1 MAVAASH
8 SVALRGAAGHLID
21 VQADVSMGM
30 VGTTLVG
37 RVDSALA
44 EAKDR
49 VRMAILNSKLDWPST
64 RRVTVLL
71 SPADLPKSG
80 AHFDLAIAVAVM
92 AASGS
97 LDPRALAAT
106 VFVGELALDGTLRS
120 VAGVLPM
127 ALAAR
132 QRGIERIFVPEPQ
145 VREASMV
152 PDLVV
157 FGVRSLAQ
165 VVAVLTGD
173 ELPTAPAVP
182 PLSGGHYLSWRGA
195 ARLEELDMADL
206 VGLDDVK
213 YAVEVA
219 AAGGHH
225 LLLDGPK
232 GCGKTSIAERIPT
245 ILPDLSRGESI
256 ELTAIRSLAGVLD
269 PDVGLAS
276 RPPFSAP
283 HHDAS
288 KTSLVGGGTGRARPG
303 ELSLAHGGVLFL
315 DEFPLFRMD
324 VIEALREPLESGD
337 ITVARADETIT
348 MPARSIVVL
357 AANPCPCG
365 NYGGGRAA
373 QCNCSAVQR
382 RDYAHRIR
390 GPIADRI
397 DITRHLH
404 PVPLTTDRLDR
415 RESSAAI
422 RERVAAARE
431 RQAARYADES
441 WRLNAQAPG
450 AALRRHWSLP
460 DAAQRLIDDSLL
472 DGRLSRRGAVK
483 VHRLA
488 WTIADLRGLD
498 RPGRDETQAALW
510 LRLGTPVAMRDVQ
523 GRAEWAETA
532 ESRAG

>member
-1 MAVAASH
+1 MALAATH
-8 SVALRGAAGHLID
+8 SVALRGAVGHLID

-49 VRMAILNSKLDWPST
+49 VRMAIANSELGWPTT

-80 AHFDLAIAVAVM
+80 AHFDLAIAIAIM
-92 AASGS
+92 AATGS
-97 LDPRALAAT
+97 LDPRALEAT
-106 VFVGELALDGTLRS
+106 AFIGELALDGALRS

-127 ALAAR
+127 ALAAS
-132 QRGIERIFVPEPQ
+132 QRGIERVFVPEPQ
-145 VREASMV
+145 VQEASMV
-152 PDLVV
+152 PGLVV

-165 VVAVLTGD
+165 AVAVLTG
-173 ELPTAPAVP
+173 EEVPAAPPVP
-182 PLSGGHYLSWRGA
+182 PLSGGRYLSWRGA
-195 ARLEELDMADL
+195 ARLDELDMADL

-232 GCGKTSIAERIPT
+232 GCGKTSVAERIPT
-245 ILPDLSRGESI
+245 ILPDLSPAESV

-269 PDVGLAS
+269 PELGLAT

-288 KTSLVGGGTGRARPG
+288 KTSLVGGGSGRVRPG

-315 DEFPLFRMD
+315 DEFPLFRAD
-324 VIEALREPLESGD
+324 VIEALREPLENGD
-337 ITVARADETIT
+337 ITVARADEAIT

-357 AANPCPCG
+357 AANPCACG
-365 NYGGGRAA
+365 NYGGGRMT
-373 QCNCSAVQR
+373 NCTCTPAQR
-382 RDYAHRIR
+382 RDYENRIR

-404 PVPLTTDRLDR
+404 PVPLTTDRLDLH
-415 RESSAAI
+415 ESSDAI
-422 RERVAAARE
+422 RARVTAARS
-431 RQAARYADES
+431 RQAARYAEQS
-441 WRLNAQAPG
+441 WRLNAHAPG
-450 AALRRHWSLP
+450 AALRRHWPLP
-460 DAAQRLIDDSLL
+460 DAAQRLIDGSVL
-472 DGRLSRRGAVK
+472 DGALSRRGAVK

-498 RPGRDETQAALW
+498 RPGYDETQAALW
-510 LRLGTPVAMRDVQ
+510 LRQGTPLSMHAV
-523 GRAEWAETA
+523 

>member
-1 MAVAASH
+1 MVVAATQ
-8 SVALRGAAGHLID
+8 SVALRGAVGHLID

-44 EAKDR
+44 EARDR
-49 VRMAILNSKLDWPST
+49 VRMAISNSQLDWPNT

-80 AHFDLAIAVAVM
+80 AHFDLAIAVAVL
-92 AASGS
+92 AAAGS
-97 LDPRALAAT
+97 VDPRTLEAT
-106 VFVGELALDGTLRS
+106 AFVGELALDGALRS

-132 QRGIERIFVPEPQ
+132 QRGVERIFVPEPQ

-165 VVAVLTGD
+165 ALALLTGD
-173 ELPTAPAVP
+173 ELPEAPPVP
-182 PLSGGHYLSWRGA
+182 PLSGGRYLSWRGA
-195 ARLEELDMADL
+195 ARLDELDMADL
-206 VGLDDVK
+206 VGLDEVK

-269 PDVGLAS
+269 PSSGLAT

-288 KTSLVGGGTGRARPG
+288 KTSLVGGGSGRVRPG

-315 DEFPLFRMD
+315 DEFPLFRID

-337 ITVARADETIT
+337 ITVARVDETIT

-365 NYGGGRAA
+365 NYGGRATT
-373 QCNCSAVQR
+373 CNCTPAQR
-382 RDYAHRIR
+382 RDYENRIR

-397 DITRHLH
+397 DITRHLRS
-404 PVPLTTDRLDR
+404 VPLTTDRLDL
-415 RESSAAI
+415 REPSATI
-422 RERVAAARE
+422 RERVTAARE
-431 RQAARYADES
+431 RQAARYVEES

-450 AALRRHWSLP
+450 AALRRHWPLP
-460 DAAQRLIDDSLL
+460 DHAQRLIDDDVL

-488 WTIADLRGLD
+488 WTIADLRGLE
-498 RPGRDETQAALW
+498 RPGYDEAQAALC
-510 LRLGTPVAMRDVQ
+510 LRQGTALPMRDV
-523 GRAEWAETA
+523 

>member
-1 MAVAASH
+1 MAVAATH
-8 SVALRGAAGHLID
+8 SVALRGAVGHLID
-21 VQADVSMGM
+21 IQADVSTGM

-49 VRMAILNSKLDWPST
+49 VRMAISNSELDWPST

-80 AHFDLAIAVAVM
+80 AHFDLAIAVAIM
-92 AASGS
+92 AAAGS

-106 VFVGELALDGTLRS
+106 AFVGELSLDGALRS

-132 QRGIERIFVPEPQ
+132 QRGVERIFVPEPQ

-157 FGVRSLAQ
+157 FGVRSLPQ
-165 VVAVLTGD
+165 VVAVLNGD
-173 ELPTAPAVP
+173 ELPEAPPVP
-182 PLSGGHYLSWRGA
+182 PLSGGRYLSWRGA
-195 ARLEELDMADL
+195 ERLDELDMADL

-245 ILPDLSRGESI
+245 ILPDLSRSESI

-269 PDVGLAS
+269 PEAGLER

-288 KTSLVGGGTGRARPG
+288 KTSLVGGGSGRVRPG

-315 DEFPLFRMD
+315 DEFPLFRTD

-337 ITVARADETIT
+337 ITVARVDETIT
-348 MPARSIVVL
+348 MPARSLVVL

-365 NYGGGRAA
+365 NYGGRATT
-373 QCNCSAVQR
+373 CNCTSAQR
-382 RDYAHRIR
+382 RDYENRIR

-397 DITRHLH
+397 DITRHLRSA
-404 PVPLTTDRLDR
+404 PLTTDRLDR

-431 RQAARYADES
+431 RQAERYADQS
-441 WRLNAQAPG
+441 WRLNAHAPG
-450 AALRRHWSLP
+450 AVLRRHWPLP
-460 DAAQRLIDDSLL
+460 DSAQRLVDGSLL

-498 RPGRDETQAALW
+498 RPGYDEVQTALW
-510 LRLGTPVAMRDVQ
+510 LRQGTALAMHDVAR
-523 GRAEWAETA
+523 RA
-532 ESRAG
+532 AG

>member
-1 MAVAASH
+1 MAVATTQ
-8 SVALRGAAGHLID
+8 SVALRGAVGHLID

-37 RVDSALA
+37 RVDAALG
-44 EAKDR
+44 EGKDR
-49 VRMAILNSKLDWPST
+49 VRMAISNCELGWPAT

-80 AHFDLAIAVAVM
+80 AHFDLAIAVAIM
-92 AASGS
+92 AAAGS
-97 LDPRALAAT
+97 LDPRSLVAT
-106 VFVGELALDGTLRS
+106 AFIGELALDGALRS

-132 QRGIERIFVPEPQ
+132 QRGIERVFVPEPQ

-152 PDLVV
+152 PDLIV
-157 FGVRSLAQ
+157 FGVRSLPQA
-165 VVAVLTGD
+165 VAVLTGD
-173 ELPTAPAVP
+173 ELPEAPPVP
-182 PLSGGHYLSWRGA
+182 PLSGGRYLSWRGA
-195 ARLEELDMADL
+195 ARLDELDMADL

-245 ILPDLSRGESI
+245 ILPDLSPGESI

-269 PDVGLAS
+269 PDAGLAT

-288 KTSLVGGGTGRARPG
+288 KTSLVGGGSGRVRPG

-324 VIEALREPLESGD
+324 AIEALREPLESGD
-337 ITVARADETIT
+337 ITVARVDETVT

-365 NYGGGRAA
+365 NYGGRATH
-373 QCNCSAVQR
+373 CNCTPAQR
-382 RDYAHRIR
+382 RDYENRIR

-397 DITRHLH
+397 DITRHLRS
-404 PVPLTTDRLDR
+404 VPLTTDRLDL
-415 RESSAAI
+415 REPSATV
-422 RERVAAARE
+422 RERVTAARE
-431 RQAARYADES
+431 RQAARYAEES

-450 AALRRHWSLP
+450 AALRRHWPLP
-460 DAAQRLIDDSLL
+460 DPAQRLIDDSVL

-498 RPGRDETQAALW
+498 RPRYDETQAALW
-510 LRLGTPVAMRDVQ
+510 LRQGAPLSMNDVA
-523 GRAEWAETA
+523 
-532 ESRAG
+532 SRAG